1 MPVHDLECPN
11 CGATV
16 EFGSG
21 TRATCA
27 YCRSAL
33 LLAGNTVQNVT
44 ENPPQA
50 TNLPRASA
58 PPPTPL
64 PFKVARPLN
73 ASKWLR
79 TGCALV
85 VLSQFLFVC
94 VCGSFVALA
103 SNLIMKT
110 WGPLDQV
117 AAIVQEQPQVVQALG
132 QPVKLGALSSS
143 SFQSKNG
150 ATTARFDAPVI
161 GAQASGKV
169 HAEGRW
175 LDDGWDLNVWITYPV
190 DGVERQILVE
200 RRGVR

>member
-16 EFGSG
+16 EFGG
-21 TRATCA
+21 GARATCA
-27 YCRSAL
+27 YCHSAL
-33 LLAGNTVQNVT
+33 LLAGNTVQNAT
-44 ENPPQA
+44 AAPPPA
-50 TNLPRASA
+50 SIPRAS
-58 PPPTPL
+58 TSPL
-64 PFKVARPLN
+64 PFRLAHPLN
-73 ASKWLR
+73 VRHLLR

-85 VLSQFLFVC
+85 IVSQVLFVC

-117 AAIVQEQPQVVQALG
+117 AAIVQAQPQVVQALG
-132 QPVKLGALSSS
+132 QPIKLGALSSS

-150 ATTARFDAPVI
+150 ATTARFDAPLI
-161 GAQASGKV
+161 GTKASGKV
-169 HAEGRW
+169 HVEGRW
-175 LDDGWDLNVWITYPV
+175 LEDGWDLDVWITYPV
-190 DGVERQILVE
+190 DGVERQILIE

>member
-21 TRATCA
+21 MRATCA
-27 YCRSAL
+27 YCHSAL
-33 LLAGNTVQNVT
+33 LLAGNTVQNET
-44 ENPPQA
+44 APPSRAA
-50 TNLPRASA
+50 TPPTSLPRAVSV
-58 PPPTPL
+58 
-64 PFKVARPLN
+64 PFKVARPMN
-73 ASKWLR
+73 PGKWLR

-85 VLSQFLFVC
+85 LLSQFLFVC

-117 AAIVQEQPQVVQALG
+117 AAIVQEQPQVAQALG
-132 QPVKLGALSSS
+132 QPVKLGALTSSS
-143 SFQSKNG
+143 IQSKNG
-150 ATTARFDAPVI
+150 VTTAKFDAPVI

-169 HAEGRW
+169 HVEGRW
-175 LDDGWDLNVWITYPV
+175 LEDGWDLDVWITYAV
-190 DGVERQILVE
+190 DGVERQIVVE

>member
-27 YCRSAL
+27 YCHSAL
-33 LLAGNTVQNVT
+33 LLAGNTVQN
-44 ENPPQA
+44 A
-50 TNLPRASA
+50 TATPLPVISPRAA
-58 PPPTPL
+58 PTPL

-117 AAIVQEQPQVVQALG
+117 AAIVQAQPQVVQALG

-161 GAQASGKV
+161 GAKASGKV

-175 LDDGWDLNVWITYPV
+175 LEDGWDLDVWITYPV

>member
-1 MPVHDLECPN
+1 MPVRDLECPN
-11 CGATV
+11 CGASV

-27 YCRSAL
+27 YCHSAV
-33 LLAGNTVQNVT
+33 LLAGNSVQNAPAT
-44 ENPPQA
+44 PSREAAPPTA
-50 TNLPRASA
+50 SLPRAV
-58 PPPTPL
+58 

-85 VLSQFLFVC
+85 ILSQFLFVC

-103 SNLIMKT
+103 SNLIMKA

-117 AAIVQEQPQVVQALG
+117 AAIVQAQPQVVQALG
-132 QPVKLGALSSS
+132 QPVKLGALSAS

-175 LDDGWDLNVWITYPV
+175 LDDGWDLAVWITYPV